1 MEIAIKP
8 WNKSNTIGD
17 MSSGALD
24 VICLNA
30 HKRLGSQKLAHL
42 GERSCLS
49 SSDKLLY
56 LPNYPSNMDESVHHG
71 WESSNTDGW
80 EFWKKMNPEQS
91 SFPIIIGQK
100 KVTKWSQKI
109 EPNSP
114 PI

>member
-8 WNKSNTIGD
+8 WSKSNTIGD
-17 MSSGALD
+17 MSSGPLD

-30 HKRLGSQKLAHL
+30 HASQKLAHL
-42 GERSCLS
+42 DERSCLS

-56 LPNYPSNMDESVHHG
+56 LPSYPSNMDENVHHG
-71 WESSNTDGW
+71 WESSNTD
-80 EFWKKMNPEQS
+80 ESHLEQS
-91 SFPIIIGQK
+91 SFPIIIGK